1 MPIYIEEDDQPA
13 NTIACVILAFLIL
26 AIVGVVGCLLL
37 DREPIKER
45 QQVVLIKSIGVW
57 HQYTVDGKNVIVT
70 YQESR

>member
-1 MPIYIEEDDQPA
+1 MTT
-13 NTIACVILAFLIL
+13 NTKNNLISLLLVAMIMMVIGF
-26 AIVGVVGCLLL
+26 VGKNLL

-70 YQESR
+70 YQESK